1 MAETHNNTTTYED
14 VKNHSALAH
23 VDTRDDGS
31 THDEKV
37 ALEQKKTLSE
47 IDIENKAA
55 YKGDDSDGS
64 VEWNLK
70 NIIASI
76 FLCMLYTGEFDLIRL
91 EVRN

>member
-1 MAETHNNTTTYED
+1 MATQGATYED
-14 VKNHSALAH
+14 LKNHSALDH

-37 ALEQKKTLSE
+37 QLEQKQTLSV

-55 YKGDDSDGS
+55 YKGDDSDGA
-64 VEWNLK
+64 VEWNAK

-76 FLCMLYTGEFDLIRL
+76 FLCMLYTGNFLVPL
-91 EVRN
+91 PKHFS